1 MKNKKILLIS
11 IILFMLVLIG
21 VTAVEPVSKAL
32 DWIEPF
38 LPTIIITG
46 FFTFI
51 VSVSLFVYFIISNI
65 KK

>member
-1 MKNKKILLIS
+1 
-11 IILFMLVLIG
+11 MLVLIG

-38 LPTIIITG
+38 LPIIITG